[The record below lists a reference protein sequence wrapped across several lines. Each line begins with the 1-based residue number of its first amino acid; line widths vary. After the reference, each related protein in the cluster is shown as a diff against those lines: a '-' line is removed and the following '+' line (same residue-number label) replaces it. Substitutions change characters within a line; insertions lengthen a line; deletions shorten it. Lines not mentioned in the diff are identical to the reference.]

1 MSTRLDLRLIL
12 LGAALAALAVV
23 GAGGIN
29 LFYPQFAAGLLDALS
44 TLIPGFERT
53 STPSKVF
60 KLAFWIGAYTAL
72 LLLAIRLLIRRI
84 QR

>member
-12 LGAALAALAVV
+12 LGAALAALAVLV
-23 GAGGIN
+23 VGGIN

-53 STPSKVF
+53 STPWKVF
-60 KLAFWIGAYTAL
+60 KLAFGIGAYTAL
-72 LLLAIRLLIRRI
+72 LLVGIRLLIRRI